1 LRALESDPAGQAP
14 VIDAGVR
21 SLIVTYPDES
31 AFTAMTK
38 MLVNNVGRLPVV
50 ERANS
55 HKLVGYVNRAT
66 LMACWGRHLQDES
79 LRESGWYRQ
88 LRGRGGAPESARR
101 TVAGHVVEISTN
113 CLQLR
118 PDAASDEKAAAM
130 PSEEFSLLVP
140 VPGISLG
147 DHVRVKFHDEDGHHV
162 AHSVE
167 ELQTRQ

>member
-1 LRALESDPAGQAP
+1 M
-14 VIDAGVR
+14 IDAGVR

-50 ERANS
+50 ERANPR
-55 HKLVGYVNRAT
+55 KLVGYVNRAT

-113 CLQLR
+113 RLQLR

-130 PSEEFSLLVP
+130 AERGIFAACSRAGDF
-140 VPGISLG
+140 PGRSCARQIS
-147 DHVRVKFHDEDGHHV
+147 R
-162 AHSVE
+162 
-167 ELQTRQ
+167 

>member
-1 LRALESDPAGQAP
+1 
-14 VIDAGVR
+14 
-21 SLIVTYPDES
+21 
-31 AFTAMTK
+31 MTK

-50 ERANS
+50 ERANPR
-55 HKLVGYVNRAT
+55 KMVGYVNRAT

-113 CLQLR
+113 RLQLR
-118 PDAASDEKAAAM
+118 PDAASAEKAAAM
-130 PSEEFSLLVP
+130 ASEEFSLLVP

-147 DHVRVKFHDEDGHHV
+147 DHVRVKFHDENGQHV